1 MLQLKVALI
10 SEEYPPFTFGGVGAV
25 CQDLAQVLSK
35 NGVQT
40 TVLCG
45 RAKHIT
51 IEQPNPNLKII
62 RLPCLDSPPR
72 FLWFQLQNLELFK
85 KLFREFSVLH
95 IMNAEAGGTTAYL
108 GKKLGVPVV
117 TSIHGTYMYPLKKV
131 VSAPFSAWSFHDIGF
146 RTLGFPLHTS
156 MYDICLQASTKIA
169 VCNYATVAELEKS
182 HPNLDLKKVQVI
194 PNAIDFQSL
203 GQVDKSRCVKMHS
216 IISTGRLFWVKGF
229 GLLVEAVNLLK
240 REFPD
245 ISLQIFGN
253 GAYRPK
259 LDELIIKFGLQQQVK
274 VTSHIP
280 RQELW
285 DKIAEASI
293 GVQPSLHEAQSVSM
307 LEAMA
312 LNKPMIAFNY
322 PFAQEVIREGYNGL
336 LAEPKNVRDLAD
348 KIRQLFSDEKK
359 RQQMGQ
365 NAYQYV
371 SERHNWRVLIDKYL
385 RMYEQAISTPS
396 A

>member
-1 MLQLKVALI
+1 MLK
-10 SEEYPPFTFGGVGAV
+10 
-25 CQDLAQVLSK
+25 
-35 NGVQT
+35 
-40 TVLCG
+40 
-45 RAKHIT
+45 
-51 IEQPNPNLKII
+51 
-62 RLPCLDSPPR
+62 
-72 FLWFQLQNLELFK
+72 
-85 KLFREFSVLH
+85 EFSVLH
-95 IMNAEAGGTTAYL
+95 IMNAEAGGAAAYL

-131 VSAPFSAWSFHDIGF
+131 VSAPFSAWSFRDIGF
-146 RTLGFPLHTS
+146 RTMGFPLHTS

-169 VCNYATVAELEKS
+169 VCNYATVAELEKA

-203 GQVDKSRCVKMHS
+203 EQVNKSSPVKPHS

-259 LDELIIKFGLQQQVK
+259 LEELIVKFGLQQHVK
-274 VTSHIP
+274 VTGHIP

-285 DKIAEASI
+285 GKIAEASI

-312 LNKPMIAFNY
+312 LNKPMVAFKY
-322 PFAQEVIREGYNGL
+322 PFAQEGIAKATTDCLQN
-336 LAEPKNVRDLAD
+336 PKTSKTSPTKFNNCFLT
-348 KIRQLFSDEKK
+348 KK
-359 RQQMGQ
+359 R
-365 NAYQYV
+365 V
-371 SERHNWRVLIDKYL
+371 KKWVKTPT
-385 RMYEQAISTPS
+385 ST
-396 A
+396 

>member
-1 MLQLKVALI
+1 MKPLKVALI
-10 SEEYPPFTFGGVGAV
+10 SEEYPPFIFGGVGAV

-45 RAKHIT
+45 RAPQMT
-51 IEQPNPNLKII
+51 VETPNENLRVI
-62 RLPCLDSPPR
+62 RLPCYDSPPR
-72 FLWFQLQNLELFK
+72 FLWFQLQNLDFFK
-85 KLFREFSVLH
+85 KMFKDFSVLH

-108 GKKLGVPVV
+108 GKRLGIPVV

-131 VSAPFSAWSFHDIGF
+131 VSAPFSAWSFKDIGF
-146 RTLGFPLHTS
+146 RTLGFPLHMS
-156 MYDICLQASTKIA
+156 MYDMCLEASTRIA
-169 VCNYATVAELEKS
+169 VCNFATVAELEKS
-182 HPNLDLKKVQVI
+182 HRNLDLKKVQVI

-203 GQVDKSRCVKMHS
+203 SHINKTAPIKPHS

-229 GLLVEAVNLLK
+229 GLLVQAVALLK
-240 REFPD
+240 NEFPD
-245 ISLQIFGN
+245 IQLQIFGN

-259 LDELIIKFGLQQQVK
+259 LDALIAKLGLQEYVK

-280 RQELW
+280 RAELW
-285 DKIAEASI
+285 QKIAQATI

-312 LNKPMIAFNY
+312 LNKPMIAFDY
-322 PFAQEVIREGYNGL
+322 PFSQEVIREGYNGL
-336 LAEPKNVRDLAD
+336 LAEPKNVKDLAD
-348 KIRQLFSDEKK
+348 KIRMLFADELLC
-359 RQQMGQ
+359 RQMGE
-365 NAYQYV
+365 NAYNYV
-371 SERHNWRVLIDKYL
+371 SQRHNWNVLIGKYL
-385 RMYEQAISTPS
+385 AMYQEAIS